1 MSSAINELIS
11 LSKEVS
17 SNKEEQFVPR
27 LMFIFSKE
35 LHITPT
41 EFLSLEIPL
50 VYELSEQLNQYTAE
64 QEKMSK
70 RKR

>member
-17 SNKEEQFVPR
+17 SSKEERFVPR
-27 LMFIFSKE
+27 LMLIFSKE
-35 LHITPT
+35 LNISPA

-50 VYELSEQLNQYTAE
+50 VFELLDEFDLYNKELQKE
-64 QEKMSK
+64 HK
-70 RKR
+70 RRR